1 MAPGRKR
8 GANRNKAKNQL
19 SLGDLVLAKVKG
31 FPAWPAKISR
41 PEDWERGPDP
51 RKYFVQFFGTAEIA
65 FVAPAD
71 IQAFTNETKNKLSAR
86 CQSKTVKG
94 KAISDFSRAVNEI
107 CKAFEDLQQ
116 KNSDE
121 CKGEEVPL
129 VEGGEVDLNDQVEVV
144 EHKEG
149 VCKEDLGDEVSVSE
163 ECPPEEGES
172 VSKDVKPIVS
182 CNAKQVSPTIS
193 GKGNNASN
201 DGTHLQKH
209 DAHKTDNASPVEE
222 ESGCR
227 GEDGKATGDS
237 QLKKVESISGKSEA
251 GSDHASPS
259 DADPSTSLADD
270 SSPTLAVAIG
280 TKRGSSGQKA
290 VTNGDRNK
298 KVVAVPG
305 KKGQGMVELQ
315 NKKHSAVSPLEND
328 NLNGDVDVTE
338 SGEHLKDG
346 GKRKTAPCS
355 SLKGKSPSSVKYD
368 PDISSSR
375 KKDKSLIKA
384 KKHDM
389 PARKTSG
396 SRDVDNENIVKS
408 KKEGKDGPLYSGDRR
423 EKNAEPRDRKHR
435 LDTAED
441 LHPAKRPK
449 STEVNTTP
457 GAKKSVV
464 ERRKKDSSV
473 VVGNKGIPQHTD
485 VKKPSSGKKAEER
498 SKSRTELRN
507 VGSTLPSDEDV
518 LPLSKRRRRAV
529 EVMSDCAKQAGS
541 GKKEMSRT
549 SNVRSPSVQVH
560 SRRRALL
567 RLDDDEDEDEKV
579 YKIKTPTHVES
590 TKQVAGVK
598 VESSDLARP
607 TNLSEDGILPIKPSN
622 ETSSPSPSET
632 EEKKLKKAKALHVT
646 PSPGKL
652 GTQKSV
658 VKEES
663 SCPTTPKTS
672 LGSVAEAKELELRPI
687 KPQVRPCG
695 SSQAGS
701 NKGSAQASYSLKRSS
716 NQVVSQKHRPT
727 SSSETSRITSS
738 VRVKVESTTDTDAFL
753 ERLEAAKEDKTAIT
767 LLDSKFEDSVTS
779 MKNLIAAAQAKRKQA
794 HLQSFSHDNLLP
806 SFISS
811 GSLLQGRSPGP
822 GLAVGSS
829 IIVQTDANGY
839 YSHSAI
845 GSPHSRPFTS
855 QHQLAPEDVEE
866 GGVSSG
872 NRAPV
877 ESLSGCTEAA
887 VARDAFEGMIETLSR
902 TKDSIGRATR
912 HAIDCAKHGIA
923 SEIVEIL
930 IQKLENEPSFHRRVD
945 LFFLVDSITQIS
957 HNQKGI
963 AGSSY
968 IPSVQAALP
977 RLLGAA
983 VPAGAKENRRHCVKV
998 LRLWLER
1005 KILPESVLRRYVEDF
1020 GFPNDD
1026 MITGISHRRPSRTE
1040 RAIDDPIREMEGMLV
1055 DEYGSNA
1062 TFELPGFLS
1071 SSVFEDEDEFPSSM
1085 LKELGDKISLDVAG
1099 VTEGLEQGAVTP
1111 NDRRHLILKDVDGEL
1126 EMEDVSGSPKNER
1139 NTARNGSSNLESR
1152 QLNSDCTLKVTTDS
1166 PNEIP
1171 PLPFGSPPLPLD
1183 SPPPPPP
1190 LPPSSPPPPPPPPSP
1205 PPHHLSSQPPLPFQ
1219 PVPVPPQTLLPPQ
1232 SLPPQPS
1239 FTYPPSVPPQ
1249 STMPPPQPSMPPQP
1263 SFPPPHSLSSCSPP
1277 VPYHPP
1283 PPQENWRPPSGN
1295 HVHQTAGITPH
1306 PGNVRN
1312 VRNEMFPQQSS
1323 STVQPGSCR
1332 PHDDSG
1338 FSSSRPFEYGHND
1351 MYPVSQASQ
1360 PNQQFRPP
1368 STPYPHRP
1376 YPPIPPAQTPPN
1388 HFSYPQPSGQHQE
1401 QHIYPRPYPLPP
1413 LPNGQR
1419 PYGMDEQRRI
1429 PSGDFNT
1436 DNQHGMW
1443 VGGGRNPTCPGPPF
1457 VPEGYFR
1464 PPIDRPPNNMGYQ
1477 HPIHNPR
1484 PFGAPMPGHGATQM
1498 LPCRPNIST
1507 HNSWR
1512 SS

>member
-51 RKYFVQFFGTAEIA
+51 RKYFVQFFGTGEIA

-94 KAISDFSRAVNEI
+94 RAISDFASAVNEI
-107 CKAFEDLQQ
+107 CEAFEKLQQ

-121 CKGEEVPL
+121 CKGKEAPL
-129 VEGGEVDLNDQVEVV
+129 VEGGEVELKDQVEAV
-144 EHKEG
+144 EYKEG
-149 VCKEDLGDEVSVSE
+149 VGKEDIGYEASVSE
-163 ECPPEEGES
+163 ECPHGEGES
-172 VSKDVKPIVS
+172 ISKDVKPIVS
-182 CNAKQVSPTIS
+182 SNAKQVSPVIS
-193 GKGNNASN
+193 DKENNASN
-201 DGTHLQKH
+201 DGKQE
-209 DAHKTDNASPVEE
+209 AQSISKTDNAFPIEE

-237 QLKKVESISGKSEA
+237 QLTKVERISEKLED
-251 GSDHASPS
+251 GSDHASTS
-259 DADPSTSLADD
+259 DGDPSTSLADD

-280 TKRGSSGQKA
+280 SKRFSGAQKA

-298 KVVAVPG
+298 KGVAVPK
-305 KKGQGMVELQ
+305 KKGQGMVEAQ
-315 NKKHSAVSPLEND
+315 NKKDSAVSTSEND
-328 NLNGDVDVTE
+328 NSNGDVDVAE
-338 SGEHLKDG
+338 SKDG
-346 GKRKTAPCS
+346 GKSKTARCS
-355 SLKGKSPSSVKYD
+355 SVKGKSPDSVKSD
-368 PDISSSR
+368 PDIISSR

-384 KKHDM
+384 KKPDM
-389 PARKTSG
+389 PAHKS
-396 SRDVDNENIVKS
+396 SSSHHVDNENIATS
-408 KKEGKDGPLYSGDRR
+408 KKEGRDGLLSSGDRR
-423 EKNAEPRDRKHR
+423 KKNAEPRDRKHR
-435 LDTAED
+435 LDTAEE

-449 STEVNTTP
+449 RTEVNTTTA
-457 GAKKSVV
+457 AKKSIV
-464 ERRKKDSSV
+464 ERRKKDSPG
-473 VVGNKGIPQHTD
+473 VVGNKGITQRMDGKT
-485 VKKPSSGKKAEER
+485 PSSGKKGEEH
-498 SKSRTELRN
+498 SKSRSEMRT
-507 VGSTLPSDEDV
+507 VGSTLPNDEDV
-518 LPLSKRRRRAV
+518 LPLSKRRRRTV
-529 EVMSDCAKQAGS
+529 EVMSDRSVQASS
-541 GKKEMSRT
+541 GKKEVSRT
-549 SNVRSPSVQVH
+549 NYVRSPPVQVH

-567 RLDDDEDEDEKV
+567 RLDDDEDEDEDEKA

-590 TKQVAGVK
+590 TKKVAVDVK
-598 VESSDLARP
+598 IESS
-607 TNLSEDGILPIKPSN
+607 ELPIKVSN

-632 EEKKLKKAKALHVT
+632 EEKKLKKAKALQV
-646 PSPGKL
+646 SRGPGKL
-652 GTQKSV
+652 ETQKSV
-658 VKEES
+658 LKEET
-663 SCPTTPKTS
+663 SCPSSPKAS
-672 LGSVAEAKELELRPI
+672 LGSVTEAKLPELKPV

-701 NKGSAQASYSLKRSS
+701 NKGSGQVSDSLKRSS
-716 NQVVSQKHRPT
+716 SQVVSQKHRAT
-727 SSSETSRITSS
+727 SSSETLRITSN
-738 VRVKVESTTDTDAFL
+738 VRVKVESTTDTDAFR
-753 ERLEAAKEDKTAIT
+753 ERLEVTREDKAAIS

-829 IIVQTDANGY
+829 IIVPTDANGY
-839 YSHSAI
+839 YSHTAV
-845 GSPHSRPFTS
+845 GSPNSRQFTS
-855 QHQLAPEDVEE
+855 QHQPAPEDVEE

-877 ESLSGCTEAA
+877 DSLSGCTEAA

-902 TKDSIGRATR
+902 TKESIGRATR
-912 HAIDCAKHGIA
+912 HAIDCAKYGIA
-923 SEIVEIL
+923 SEVVEIL
-930 IQKLENEPSFHRRVD
+930 IRKLENEPSFHRRVD
-945 LFFLVDSITQIS
+945 LFFLVDSITQCS
-957 HNQKGI
+957 HSQKGI

-983 VPAGAKENRRHCVKV
+983 VPAGAKDNRRQCVKV

-1005 KILPESVLRRYVEDF
+1005 KILPESVLRRYMEDF

-1026 MITGISHRRPSRTE
+1026 MITGISHRRSSRTTE
-1040 RAIDDPIREMEGMLV
+1040 RAIDDPIREMGEEMHV

-1071 SSVFEDEDEFPSSM
+1071 SSVFEDEDDFPSSM
-1085 LKELGDKISLDVAG
+1085 LKELGGKISLDVVG
-1099 VTEGLEQGAVTP
+1099 ISEGLEQGSVTP
-1111 NDRRHLILKDVDGEL
+1111 SDRRHLILKDVDGEL

-1139 NTARNGSSNLESR
+1139 STARNGSSNYESR
-1152 QLNSDCTLKVTTDS
+1152 QLNSDSTLKGTSDS
-1166 PNEIP
+1166 QNET
-1171 PLPFGSPPLPLD
+1171 PLLPSGSPPLPLD

-1190 LPPSSPPPPPPPPSP
+1190 LPPSSPPPPPPPPPPLSPSPPPP

-1219 PVPVPPQTLLPPQ
+1219 PVPVPPQTLLPPP
-1232 SLPPQPS
+1232 SLPPQSS

-1249 STMPPPQPSMPPQP
+1249 STIPPPQPSMPPQP
-1263 SFPPPHSLSSCSPP
+1263 SFPPTHSLSSCSPP

-1295 HVHQTAGITPH
+1295 HVHQTAGIAPH
-1306 PGNVRN
+1306 PSNVSSA

-1323 STVQPGSCR
+1323 SIVQTGSCR
-1332 PHDDSG
+1332 SHDNSG
-1338 FSSSRPFEYGHND
+1338 FNSSRPFEYGHND
-1351 MYPVSQASQ
+1351 MYPVPQASQ
-1360 PNQQFRPP
+1360 PKQQFRPT
-1368 STPYPHRP
+1368 SAPYPHRP

-1413 LPNGQR
+1413 
-1419 PYGMDEQRRI
+1419 
-1429 PSGDFNT
+1429 PSQCDCIIIYIIFQIVSLDF
-1436 DNQHGMW
+1436 
-1443 VGGGRNPTCPGPPF
+1443 V
-1457 VPEGYFR
+1457 VAGYFR
-1464 PPIDRPPNNMGYQ
+1464 PPIDRPPTNNMGYQ
-1477 HPIHNPR
+1477 HPVHNPR

-1498 LPCRPNIST
+1498 HPCRPDIST

-1512 SS
+1512 SA